1 MKLIKKIAT
10 IMFAFMMVVSMS
22 CNVKADEGTSST
34 TKGTI
39 TISNAIPGQTYKI
52 YKILDLESY
61 STNVV
66 KGEEK
71 GNFAYKPSSE
81 WANFIKGENV
91 KDKYFTF
98 DGEYVSWKENASVEE
113 FAKQAI
119 LYANKKNQVITAN
132 DTKTVPAASA
142 GQTTSTLTFEVPSL
156 GYYLVDSSVGTLCSL
171 DTTKPAATI
180 QEKNGVPSVD
190 KIITSGG
197 VVSADGKSNSASIG
211 DTVYFKTT
219 ITAQPGAQNYVLHDK
234 MTEGLTFDQNSV
246 NVSLHKNAT
255 NNDKNLTNEDYSVVT
270 TGLESKDPKCT
281 FHINFTK
288 ELCDCLAAN
297 DTITVTYSATLSAT
311 LNENAV
317 IGNVDKNTNETW
329 LKYGDSQNT
338 QHKTTTTK
346 TFEMNVFK
354 FYKDKNDSTTE
365 KGLDGATFKLT
376 KDSQDAEN
384 ISFVKTSN
392 ETATD
397 DVYRV
402 AKKGET
408 GTVTTI
414 TSPKSGKF
422 TIQGLGAGTY
432 YLTET
437 QQPDGYNKLSSPV
450 KVEIKDNGD
459 IYVDDSKTVNTGDVK
474 VENKTGTVL
483 PSTGGAGTTM
493 IYLVGAVLVLGSGV
507 VLATKRRV
515 KNK

>member
-1 MKLIKKIAT
+1 MKLIKKIAA

-132 DTKTVPAASA
+132 DTKTVPAARA

-211 DTVYFKTT
+211 DTVNFKTT
-219 ITAQPGAQNYVLHDK
+219 ITAQPGAQNYMLHDK
-234 MTEGLTFDQNSV
+234 MTDGLTFNNKVEVKKGESPV
-246 NVSLHKNAT
+246 AT
-255 NNDKNLTNEDYSVVT
+255 SYYTLKTSDFNDD
-270 TGLESKDPKCT
+270 CT
-281 FHINFTK
+281 FEIVFGQTF
-288 ELCDCLAAN
+288 CDDLQK
-297 DTITVTYSATLSAT
+297 DEKITVTYSAT

-317 IGNVDKNTNETW
+317 IAGEGNKNETK
-329 LKYGDSQNT
+329 LKYGDSQET
-338 QHKTTTTK
+338 QPSVTNTK
-346 TFEMNVFK
+346 TFKMDVFK
-354 FYKDKNDSTTE
+354 FHKDKNDSTTE
-365 KGLDGATFKLT
+365 KGLAGAIFKLT
-376 KDSQDAEN
+376 KGSQDAEN
-384 ISFVKTSN
+384 IGFVKTSN

-402 AKKGET
+402 AKKGEA

-414 TSPKSGKF
+414 TSPDSGKF
-422 TIQGLGAGTY
+422 KIQGLGAGTY

-437 QQPDGYNKLSSPV
+437 QQPAGYNKLKNPVTVVIGNDGNV
-450 KVEIKDNGD
+450 KV
-459 IYVDDSKTVNTGDVK
+459 DSANADPVK

-483 PSTGGAGTTM
+483 PSTGGTGTTM

-507 VLATKRRV
+507 VLVTKRRV

>member
-1 MKLIKKIAT
+1 MKLIKKIAA

-22 CNVKADEGTSST
+22 CNVKADEGTTPT
-34 TKGTI
+34 TGETGKITI
-39 TISNAIPGQTYKI
+39 TGAKKGETYKL
-52 YKILDLESY
+52 YKILSLESY
-61 STNVV
+61 SYTEND
-66 KGEEK
+66 KDN
-71 GNFAYKPSSE
+71 GNYAYTLTSNGWDS
-81 WANFIKGENV
+81 FIKGVGVLNEYFEFDKTNTYLTWKGDKRPARV
-91 KDKYFTF
+91 K
-98 DGEYVSWKENASVEE
+98 E
-113 FAKQAI
+113 FAQLALK
-119 LYANKKNQVITAN
+119 YARNEANQLQPVQQ
-132 DTKTVPAASA
+132 V
-142 GQTTSTLTFEVPSL
+142 QTTNSETVTYSGLDL
-156 GYYLVDSSVGTLCSL
+156 GYYLVDSSMGTLCAL
-171 DTTKPAATI
+171 TTTNPTVEI
-180 QEKNGVPSVD
+180 NEKNTAPTVEKKVGSSAKNVNSD
-190 KIITSGG
+190 KNT
-197 VVSADGKSNSASIG
+197 ASIG

-219 ITAQPGAQNYVLHDK
+219 ITAQQGAQNYVLHDK
-234 MTEGLTFDQNSV
+234 MTEGLTFDKNSV
-246 NVSLHKNAT
+246 IVSLHNKAT
-255 NNDKNLTNEDYSVVT
+255 NTDKTLGTDTYNVETTNLEDT
-270 TGLESKDPKCT
+270 DPKCT
-281 FHINFTK
+281 FHINFTQP
-288 ELCDCLAAN
+288 LCDSLGAD
-297 DTITVTYSATLSAT
+297 DTITVTYSAV
-311 LNENAV
+311 LNGKAE

-329 LKYGDSQNT
+329 LKYGDSQST
-338 QHKTTTTK
+338 QHKPTTTK

-402 AKKGET
+402 AKTGET

-437 QQPDGYNKLSSPV
+437 KQPAGYNKLSGPVTVVIDETGLV
-450 KVEIKDNGD
+450 KVGESEANP
-459 IYVDDSKTVNTGDVK
+459 VK